1 MTIRPLSRVDK
12 QHGLRLINSDNS
24 SNIQAR
30 PHEQDRPEVASDGL
44 NMLTRSLSF
53 NSIIRP
59 TLTVAILVWASL
71 LLPPQSVQA
80 QALET
85 SQTGSAEARN
95 VWMYT
100 VRPGDTLGSITKAY
114 LDSRYSWHQ
123 LMHHNHLQSGSD
135 LQVGAVL
142 RIPVDWLRQ
151 QPASAMVQQTQ
162 GTVRVRRA
170 RQSHFQPLK
179 SGQALEIGDEI
190 QTLQGST
197 KIQFADG
204 STLRLNENST
214 LIFNTLTRYGNS
226 GMVDTRTRLLNG
238 SLSTEVKRQQQGD
251 RYEIATP
258 SAVAAV
264 RGTEFRLTTD
274 ARSTRAEVTD
284 GVVQLR
290 TDQQTIS
297 VAAGYGVSVSGTQVT
312 PPVALLAAPAPDQ
325 LPDKIDQLP
334 WTLKWQ
340 PISGADH
347 YVAELYQQPE
357 GTLVRNLK
365 LSRASWTFEQLI
377 NGSYTLMLR
386 AVDTTG
392 FQGMDFKANLQ
403 IDIRSKP
410 AHPISPADQETF
422 EEGHPLFRW
431 QLQQTGDLSRLE
443 IARDPEFAQ
452 LVSQTTF
459 TNSTQ
464 AAPAQRL
471 TPGRYFWR
479 VTTLAGGS
487 SLSQSSTREIR
498 IHGEMPK
505 TNIIAINY
513 YQDQVKLFWNSL
525 EETNE
530 FVVQVASDPQFNN
543 ILREE
548 RVSQPYVSI
557 QLPRKTRYYARV
569 KGVAEEF
576 YHSEFSDGREIQLP

>member
-1 MTIRPLSRVDK
+1 MLKR
-12 QHGLRLINSDNS
+12 S
-24 SNIQAR
+24 SNVSSILRRTVTATL
-30 PHEQDRPEVASDGL
+30 VAWAPL
-44 NMLTRSLSF
+44 ALH
-53 NSIIRP
+53 P
-59 TLTVAILVWASL
+59 TL
-71 LLPPQSVQA
+71 VQA
-80 QALET
+80 
-85 SQTGSAEARN
+85 AEAN
-95 VWMYT
+95 LTPPGDTSSVWTYS
-100 VRPGDTLGSITKAY
+100 VRPGDTLGSIAQTY
-114 LDSRYSWHQ
+114 LDSRRSWHQ
-123 LMHHNHLQSGSD
+123 LLHYNRLQSGSE
-135 LQVGAVL
+135 LQVGSVL
-142 RIPVDWLRQ
+142 RIPVDWPKQ
-151 QPASAMVQQTQ
+151 QPASAHVQQTQ

-170 RQSHFQPLK
+170 RLSQFQPLK
-179 SGQALEIGDEI
+179 EGQTLEIGDEI
-190 QTLQGST
+190 QTGQGSVS
-197 KIQFADG
+197 IRFADG
-204 STLRLNENST
+204 STLQLNENST

-505 TNIIAINY
+505 TNIIA
-513 YQDQVKLFWNSL
+513 
-525 EETNE
+525 
-530 FVVQVASDPQFNN
+530 
-543 ILREE
+543 
-548 RVSQPYVSI
+548 
-557 QLPRKTRYYARV
+557 
-569 KGVAEEF
+569 
-576 YHSEFSDGREIQLP
+576 